1 MGKGRLEGGKV
12 MDRRVMNA
20 GLNSVLLEKF
30 RNRIA
35 LRGTV
40 EDHGINV
47 IRRLLRF
54 GQRGQWENDTQ
65 IRFGKTLVVMAN
77 QVRALL
83 VEERKL
89 RELHQPK
96 CCANIVKSEIESEF
110 EHVVMSGPAFL
121 AIPARDGHSMR
132 SQQTQPP
139 RQLRVVRGDH
149 AAFGRGDVLISK
161 KTEAAGVTKT
171 SARLPP
177 EHRAGGVRGIFD
189 KK

>member
-1 MGKGRLEGGKV
+1 

-65 IRFGKTLVVMAN
+65 IRFGKTPVVMAN
-77 QVRALL
+77 QVRALP
-83 VEERKL
+83 VEEMTF
-89 RELHQPK
+89 E
-96 CCANIVKSEIESEF
+96 ES
-110 EHVVMSGPAFL
+110 
-121 AIPARDGHSMR
+121 RR
-132 SQQTQPP
+132 
-139 RQLRVVRGDH
+139 
-149 AAFGRGDVLISK
+149 
-161 KTEAAGVTKT
+161 
-171 SARLPP
+171 
-177 EHRAGGVRGIFD
+177 
-189 KK
+189 